1 MKTYYLLVALAAGL
15 AAIAMS
21 QRQEPE
27 RERVRARAP
36 ETGPEVD
43 AEALFI

>member
-15 AAIAMS
+15 AAIAIS
-21 QRQEPE
+21 QRQQSEP
-27 RERVRARAP
+27 RAP
-36 ETGPEVD
+36 DRVPEAAPEVE